1 MSTGKIVGGII
12 LGLVVIVGGVLF
24 VGLSNLNALIKTN
37 IETVGSELTG
47 TTVTLAEVDVV
58 ITEGHGALHRLVV
71 ANPAG
76 YNSPYAFSMNSIS
89 LDIDPRSITEPVIV
103 IKNITIDGASIIA
116 EQKSLSEN
124 NLQTIL
130 DQLKSNGG
138 SNSAS
143 PEEGEG
149 NPDVRFMVEQFNFT
163 NAKAQIISPQYGEKE
178 LSMPAI
184 KLRDIGDKAA
194 GLTSEQLTQ
203 ALIKPII
210 ASAKAQVSGIIK
222 AKAQAKLTEK
232 LNEKLSDKDKAKI
245 DKLKSLFNR

>member
-1 MSTGKIVGGII
+1 MSTGKIVGGIV

-47 TTVTLAEVDVV
+47 TSVTLAEVNVK

-76 YNSPYAFSMNSIS
+76 YNGPYAFSMDSIS
-89 LDIDPRSITEPVIV
+89 LDIDPRSITESVIV
-103 IKNITIDGASIIA
+103 INNISIDGASIIA

-130 DQLKSNGG
+130 DQLKSNAG
-138 SNSAS
+138 SSSAS
-143 PEEGEG
+143 SEEAAGG
-149 NPDVRFMVEQFNFT
+149 PDVRFMVEQFNFT
-163 NAKAQIISPQYGEKE
+163 NAKAQVISPQYGEKE

-184 KLRDIGDKAA
+184 KLRDIGDKAT

-203 ALIKPII
+203 ALISPII

-245 DKLKSLFNR
+245 DKLKSLFKR